1 MKSTIRL
8 SLARLPRLA
17 RISRRTSSINVAL
30 DDINDK
36 ASIIDTFFS
45 FAQAEQK
52 REAEELIRSE
62 SLNEDAAKR
71 YITSSINVA
80 LLLFI
85 LL

>member
-30 DDINDK
+30 
-36 ASIIDTFFS
+36 
-45 FAQAEQK
+45 
-52 REAEELIRSE
+52 
-62 SLNEDAAKR
+62 
-71 YITSSINVA
+71 
-80 LLLFI
+80 LLFI